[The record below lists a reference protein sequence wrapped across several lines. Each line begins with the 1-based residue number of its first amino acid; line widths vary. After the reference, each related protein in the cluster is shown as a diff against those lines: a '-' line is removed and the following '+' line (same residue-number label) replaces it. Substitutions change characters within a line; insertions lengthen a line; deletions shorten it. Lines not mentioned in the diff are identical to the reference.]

1 MRRPRILLAVA
12 AAAAMAST
20 AAAHAATPA
29 HHPSTVLVTFEPG
42 ATAAD
47 RAAVHG
53 VLGSRVA
60 NRFPELGIDVVAL
73 PDGLSPVDAV
83 ARYEARPGVAD
94 ATLNKLVRAFSSPN
108 DLQFRDQWGFNN
120 TGQSVTGSLVR
131 GKSGFDINAPEGWD
145 TAFGAGAFPASGG
158 TLVAV
163 LDTGIDLGHVE
174 FVNKVKRCAS
184 ATSAVGIVTENTC
197 ADDNLHGTHTA
208 GTVGAT
214 TNNTTGVAGTAPD
227 AQLAIFKFLNAA
239 GTGFLA
245 DEIAGLRWAKATG
258 ARVFSMSFGSE
269 QADSAEQAAI
279 RDAAAGALL
288 VAAAGNGYDDAPNY
302 PAYYSE
308 VMSVSATNQAGA
320 IADFSTCNADVE
332 IAAPG
337 EDVWSTF
344 PGNSYGVISGTS
356 MATPH
361 VAGAAALVI
370 SETGQTP
377 SQVRT
382 TLKNTATD
390 NVDEV
395 ARKNCVSQRHLNL
408 SGALGGGG
416 GSTTPP
422 PTTSPGSI
430 SGLVTDSRSKAALA
444 SATVNCGGA
453 GTATTGSDGRYSL
466 TNVAPAAYTCTAS
479 KAGYA
484 SKSASVS
491 VASGAASTAN
501 FALRPN

>member
-1 MRRPRILLAVA
+1 MRIKRILATACLAL
-12 AAAAMAST
+12 
-20 AAAHAATPA
+20 AATA
-29 HHPSTVLVTFEPG
+29 THAGAAVVDHHPSTLLVTFQPG
-42 ATAAD
+42 ATAEQ

-53 VLGSRVA
+53 ALGARVA

-73 PDGLSPVDAV
+73 PEGLAATDAL
-83 ARYEARPGVAD
+83 ARYEARAGVAD
-94 ATLNKLVRAFSSPN
+94 ASLNKVVRALSSPN
-108 DLQFRDQWGFNN
+108 DLQFRDQWGFHN

-131 GKSGFDINAPEGWD
+131 GKAGFDINAPEAWD
-145 TAFGAGAFPASGG
+145 TAFGAGAFSSSGG

-174 FVNKVKRCAS
+174 FLNKVKRCAS
-184 ATSAVGIVTENTC
+184 STNAVGVVTENTC

-208 GTVGAT
+208 GTVGAL

-227 AQLAIFKFLNAA
+227 AQLAIFKFLNGA
-239 GTGFLA
+239 GVGFLA

-258 ARVFSMSFGSE
+258 AKVFSMSFGSE
-269 QADSAEQAAI
+269 QSDSSEQAAI
-279 RDAAAGALL
+279 KDAATSALL

-356 MATPH
+356 MSTPH
-361 VAGAAALVI
+361 VAGAAALVM

-382 TLKNTATD
+382 TLKNAATD
-390 NVDEV
+390 DVDETG
-395 ARKNCVSQRHLNL
+395 RKNCVSQRHLNL
-408 SGALGGGG
+408 AGALDGG

-422 PTTSPGSI
+422 PPTSPGAIAGYVSDARAK
-430 SGLVTDSRSKAALA
+430 TALA
-444 SATVNCGGA
+444 SATVDCGGA
-453 GTATTGSDGRYSL
+453 GVATTGSDGRYSL
-466 TNVAPAAYTCTAS
+466 TNVTPAAYTCTAS
-479 KAGYA
+479 KTGYA

-491 VASGAASTAN
+491 VASGATSTAD
-501 FALRPN
+501 FALRAR

>member
-1 MRRPRILLAVA
+1 MRTSRILLAVV
-12 AAAAMAST
+12 AAAMTFT
-20 AAAHAATPA
+20 AAAHAAAPA

-47 RAAVHG
+47 RALVHG
-53 VLGSRVA
+53 ALGSRVA
-60 NRFPELGIDVVAL
+60 TRFPELGIDVVAL
-73 PDGLSPVDAV
+73 ADGLAPADAV

-94 ATLNKLVRAFSSPN
+94 ATLNKLVRASSSPN
-108 DLQFRDQWGFNN
+108 DLQFRDQWGFHN

-131 GKSGFDINAPEGWD
+131 GKAGFDVNAPEAWD

-184 ATSAVGIVTENTC
+184 ATSALGIVTENTC

-208 GTVGAT
+208 GTVGAR

-227 AQLAIFKFLNAA
+227 AQLAIFKFLNA
-239 GTGFLA
+239 GGVGFLA

-258 ARVFSMSFGSE
+258 AKVFSMSFGSE
-269 QADSAEQAAI
+269 SSDSAEQAAI
-279 RDAAAGALL
+279 RDAASSALL

-320 IADFSTCNADVE
+320 IAAFSTCNADVE

-337 EDVWSTF
+337 EDIWSTF

-361 VAGAAALVI
+361 VAGAAALVM

-390 NVDEV
+390 NVDE
-395 ARKNCVSQRHLNL
+395 AGRKNCVSQRHLNL
-408 SGALGGGG
+408 AGALGGGG

-422 PTTSPGSI
+422 PSTSPGAIAGYVSDARAK
-430 SGLVTDSRSKAALA
+430 TALA
-444 SATVNCGGA
+444 SATVSCGAA
-453 GTATTGSDGRYSL
+453 GTATTASDGRYLLSD
-466 TNVAPAAYTCTAS
+466 VPPAAYTCTAS
-479 KAGYA
+479 KTGYA

-491 VASGAASTAN
+491 VASGATSTAD
-501 FALRPN
+501 FALRKR

>member
-1 MRRPRILLAVA
+1 MLAAACLALAATAPA
-12 AAAAMAST
+12 AAAAT
-20 AAAHAATPA
+20 VE
-29 HHPSTVLVTFEPG
+29 HHPSTLLVKFAPSATAQERASVHGAIG
-42 ATAAD
+42 AT
-47 RAAVHG
+47 
-53 VLGSRVA
+53 VA

-73 PDGLSPVDAV
+73 PDGLTATDAV
-83 ARYEARPGVAD
+83 TRYETRAGVAD
-94 ATLNKLVRAFSSPN
+94 ASLNKVVRALASPN
-108 DLQFRDQWGFNN
+108 DLQFRDQWGFHN

-131 GKSGFDINAPEGWD
+131 GKAGFDINAPEAWD
-145 TAFGAGAFPASGG
+145 TAFGAGTFSSSGG

-174 FVNKVKRCAS
+174 FINKVKRCAS
-184 ATSAVGIVTENTC
+184 ATSALGIVTENTC

-208 GTVGAT
+208 GTVGAL

-227 AQLAIFKFLNAA
+227 AQLAIFKFLNGA
-239 GTGFLA
+239 GVGFLA
-245 DEIAGLRWAKATG
+245 DEIAGLRWSKATG
-258 ARVFSMSFGSE
+258 AKVFSMSFGSE
-269 QADSAEQAAI
+269 QSDSSEQAAI
-279 RDAAAGALL
+279 RDAASSALL

-356 MATPH
+356 MSTPH
-361 VAGAAALVI
+361 VAGAAALVM

-382 TLKNTATD
+382 TLKNAATD
-390 NVDEV
+390 DIDE
-395 ARKNCVSQRHLNL
+395 AGRKNCVSQRHLNL
-408 SGALGGGG
+408 AGALGGGG
-416 GSTTPP
+416 TTPP
-422 PTTSPGSI
+422 PSTSPGAI
-430 SGLVTDSRSKAALA
+430 AGLVSDAKSKAALA
-444 SATVNCGGA
+444 SASVDCGGA
-453 GTATTGSDGRYSL
+453 GVATTGSDGRYSL
-466 TNVAPAAYTCTAS
+466 TDVAPAAYTCTAS
-479 KAGYA
+479 KAGYV

-491 VASGAASTAN
+491 VASGATATAD
-501 FALRPN
+501 FALRAQR